1 MPNLSRTI
9 ATLSVTI
16 LLSGIF
22 QSVQAQRTFDT
33 NAAAQGQRGRTSSPT
48 GSGLQGMGA
57 NVRSNVT
64 GKQVPRYLPA
74 AGFGSI
80 AGRQFGLPQTNLDS
94 FVAQAQGNAELI
106 YGDEGEDGPPPYE
119 YFTEEHRIEAGINNS
134 QLTTGH
140 ASDLPEAWGWPD

>member
-1 MPNLSRTI
+1 MPNLFRTI
-9 ATLSVTI
+9 ATLSVTM

-22 QSVQAQRTFDT
+22 HSVQAQRTFDT
-33 NAAAQGQRGRTSSPT
+33 NAAAQGQRGRTSSTT
-48 GSGLQGMGA
+48 GGGMGA
-57 NVRSNVT
+57 NVRSSLT
-64 GKQVPRYLPA
+64 AKQIPRYLPA

-119 YFTEEHRIEAGINNS
+119 YFMEENRIEAGINNS

-140 ASDLPEAWGWPD
+140 ASDLPEAWGWPN